1 MCSYSAKVTRELS
14 CTLTVLSDES
24 CTFRPKKEREEQ
36 TIYERT
42 VSRQARDRFASLFS
56 AWSAIS
62 SFSKLKFRIICQ
74 CSGESLGGIVSRK
87 CYGGIV
93 RGHQESMT
101 TSVHRQQEAYLQY
114 EQTRVCTYSAKAT
127 RGLSCTLTVL
137 EPGRDESR
145 TPEQLQH
152 KVKTNAMA
160 CTGTSIVVDQ
170 QRN

>member
-1 MCSYSAKVTRELS
+1 MRDCTQASGCGTSRGATPQSRCLTLRNLRNFPSCESFATTRRGAAVCSYSAKATRELS

-62 SFSKLKFRIICQ
+62 SFSKLKFRIICE

-87 CYGGIV
+87 CYGGK
-93 RGHQESMT
+93 T
-101 TSVHRQQEAYLQY
+101 TSVIKG
-114 EQTRVCTYSAKAT
+114 V
-127 RGLSCTLTVL
+127 
-137 EPGRDESR
+137 
-145 TPEQLQH
+145 
-152 KVKTNAMA
+152 
-160 CTGTSIVVDQ
+160 
-170 QRN
+170 